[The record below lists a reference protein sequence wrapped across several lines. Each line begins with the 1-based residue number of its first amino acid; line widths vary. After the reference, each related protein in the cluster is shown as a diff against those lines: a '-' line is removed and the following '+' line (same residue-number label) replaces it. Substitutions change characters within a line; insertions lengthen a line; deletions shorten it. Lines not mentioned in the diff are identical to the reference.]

1 MINGKWLGIAAGI
14 IVAILAVYP
23 QYNLQKLRGGE
34 FAGAFASCDLDEMA
48 YASYLQALIDGRP
61 RRSDPYTGR
70 DDTAEKTQTE
80 SLFSIQFF
88 PAYLVAVP
96 ARAFGLSAAQAMPI
110 VSFVS
115 AFLVALALFWLI
127 VSITGDSFLAFVGT
141 LVVMFGSALV
151 VGIGAINGFYENGA
165 AYPFFPFLRRYIPS
179 LAFPFLFAFFACL
192 WNGLQSETKERQ
204 GIYSALA
211 SVCFAALVFSYFYVW
226 TTAAAVLFGLTI
238 FVLIFRPE
246 NWRKDFLFLAIT
258 GAFCLLALVP
268 YALLLSNRN
277 AMMDKAQLLVFTRQ
291 PDVLRTVEIIGYI
304 VLTLTALA
312 LWRKFT
318 SLEGRKAYI
327 ILAFVFSP
335 LLFFKVIGIF
345 GYTILTSMTL
355 ALWRRFVRL
364 EERKSY
370 IIAAFALAPFLVFNQ
385 QILTGRSLQPF
396 HYEFYVINYV
406 VLLSVVLIASV
417 FWQRFGSQRKIV
429 STVTLSVLSLISISW
444 GYIEAKETTIL
455 WDSINVRRDE
465 AMPVNLYL
473 REMAGADI
481 ELAKRQTTLNL
492 EPLQADSQPT
502 VAAQTVLWA
511 RHQHV
516 FAGIETW
523 DENKRRYYQL
533 LYYSDLNADWLR
545 ESLTG
550 CRDIEAC
557 MALFGWDRFNARL
570 SANARPLTRGEVEE
584 EVNNYAR
591 FARDFSLADAQN
603 PTLSYVIVYDEMN
616 SKLINLDAW
625 YERAAVKNFGKYSLY
640 QLKIKPAN

>member
-1 MINGKWLGIAAGI
+1 MINEKWKMINGKWLGIAAGI
-14 IVAILAVYP
+14 IAAILAVYP

-61 RRSDPYTGR
+61 RRNDPYTGR

-238 FVLIFRPE
+238 FVLIFRTE

-268 YALLLSNRN
+268 YALLLSNRH
-277 AMMDKAQLLVFTRQ
+277 ATMDKAQLLVFTRQ
-291 PDVLRTVEIIGYI
+291 PDVLRTVEVIGYI

-312 LWRKFT
+312 LWRK
-318 SLEGRKAYI
+318 
-327 ILAFVFSP
+327 
-335 LLFFKVIGIF
+335 
-345 GYTILTSMTL
+345 LTS
-355 ALWRRFVRL
+355 L
-364 EERKSY
+364 EERKAHF
-370 IIAAFALAPFLVFNQ
+370 IAAFALAPLLVFNQ
-385 QILTGRSLQPF
+385 QILTARSLQPF

-406 VLLSVVLIASV
+406 VLLAIVLIVAV
-417 FWQRFGSQRKIV
+417 FWQRFVSPRKFV
-429 STVTLSVLSLISISW
+429 SAALLAVFSLTVICW

-473 REMAGADI
+473 RELAGADI
-481 ELAKRQTTLNL
+481 ELAKRETTLNL